1 MGTSLAGRLLLFD
14 ALRMKFREIKL
25 KRDPKCP
32 VCGDNPTVTELIDY
46 NEFCGVP
53 HEDAKTGDNELE
65 ITATELKA
73 RLDDTND
80 EFILID
86 VREQH
91 EYDTA
96 KIEGSVLIPL
106 SDFEAGIQKIDKNAD
121 IVVHCKMGGRSANAQ
136 GWMLENGYTK
146 VLNMTGGITAWSN
159 DIDSSVPIY

>member
-1 MGTSLAGRLLLFD
+1 M
-14 ALRMKFREIKL
+14 
-25 KRDPKCP
+25 
-32 VCGDNPTVTELIDY
+32 
-46 NEFCGVP
+46 
-53 HEDAKTGDNELE
+53 E

-146 VLNMTGGITAWSN
+146 VLNMTAGITAWSN
-159 DIDSSVPIY
+159 DNDSSVPIY